1 MQKNM
6 KNINLIDKIAQEE
19 NKIDKYIILLTN
31 KYGLT
36 LTKTELAEVINKS
49 EQTIDRRIKEG
60 IGIPQF
66 IRSGRGKKASY
77 IFPIYEVAKYLSENL
92 TKTM

>member
-1 MQKNM
+1 M
-6 KNINLIDKIAQEE
+6 KEINSSSTINRLTSHDNA
-19 NKIDKYIILLTN
+19 IDKYVLLLSN

-36 LTKTELAEVINKS
+36 LTKAELAEVINKS
-49 EQTIDRRIKEG
+49 EQTIDRRLKEG